1 MMIGAILAGGFGKRL
16 KPLTDEIPKAM
27 IQIKENYSILDR
39 QIFDFKTI
47 GIREIY
53 ILSGYLGEKIQE
65 KYGKEKD
72 GIKFTYL
79 REEKPLGTLY
89 SMRNLI
95 SERSDEDVLLRNG
108 DTVTDL
114 NFQKFVDF
122 SKKSEYD
129 LTMFV
134 SRMRSPF
141 GIVELLGDQILSFQE
156 KPYLNHF
163 INSGVYYIKESAFP
177 YFANDYLT
185 KDIETTVFPRIASEK
200 KAGAYSED
208 TLWLGIDSEKDLEQI
223 RKEYESRTDFP
234 WGYRKE
240 VLRSGETLIEDY
252 YARSESSVKI
262 DVSGNAILR
271 ISSGRGKIVGNT
283 ISLYAE
289 NDVIPISAAFQ
300 LHPIENTRFSIIR
313 I

>member
-1 MMIGAILAGGFGKRL
+1 MIGAILAGGFGKRL

-65 KYGKEKD
+65 KYGTEKD
-72 GIKFTYL
+72 GMKFTYL
-79 REEKPLGTLY
+79 REDKPLGTLY
-89 SMRNLI
+89 SIRNLI
-95 SERSDEDVLLRNG
+95 AERSDEDVLLRNG

-122 SKKSEYD
+122 SKKSDFD
-129 LTMFV
+129 LIMFV
-134 SRMRSPF
+134 SKMRSPF

-156 KPYLNHF
+156 KPFLNHF
-163 INSGVYYIKESAFP
+163 INSGVYYIKKRAFP
-177 YFANDYLT
+177 YFSRDYLT
-185 KDIETTVFPRIASEK
+185 KDIETTVFPKIASDK
-200 KAGAYSED
+200 KAGAYSEE
-208 TLWLGIDSEKDLEQI
+208 TLWMGIDSEKDLDQI
-223 RKEYESRTDFP
+223 RKEYEFRTDFP

-240 VLRSGETLIEDY
+240 VLRSGGTLMEDY
-252 YARSESSVKI
+252 YTRSDCSVKVE
-262 DVSGNAILR
+262 VSGNAILR
-271 ISSGRGKIVGNT
+271 FYSGRGKIVENKAA
-283 ISLYAE
+283 LYTE
-289 NDVIPISAAFQ
+289 NDVISVSANFQ
-300 LHPIENTRFSIIR
+300 LYPVENTRFSVIR

>member
-1 MMIGAILAGGFGKRL
+1 MIGAILAGGFGKRL

-65 KYGKEKD
+65 KYGTEKD
-72 GIKFTYL
+72 GMKFTYL
-79 REEKPLGTLY
+79 REDKPLGTLY
-89 SMRNLI
+89 SIRNLI
-95 SERSDEDVLLRNG
+95 AERSDEDVLLRNG

-122 SKKSEYD
+122 SKKSDFD
-129 LTMFV
+129 LIMFV
-134 SRMRSPF
+134 SKMRSPF

-156 KPYLNHF
+156 KPFLNHF
-163 INSGVYYIKESAFP
+163 INSGVYYIKKRAFP
-177 YFANDYLT
+177 YFSRDYLT
-185 KDIETTVFPRIASEK
+185 KDIETTVFPKIASDK
-200 KAGAYSED
+200 KAGAYSEE
-208 TLWLGIDSEKDLEQI
+208 TLWMGIDSEKDLDQI
-223 RKEYESRTDFP
+223 RKEYEFRTDFP

-240 VLRSGETLIEDY
+240 VLRSGGTLMEDY
-252 YARSESSVKI
+252 YTRSDCSVKVE
-262 DVSGNAILR
+262 VSGNAILR
-271 ISSGRGKIVGNT
+271 FYSGRGKIVENKAA
-283 ISLYAE
+283 LYTA
-289 NDVIPISAAFQ
+289 NDVISVSANFQ
-300 LHPIENTRFSIIR
+300 LYPVENTRFSVIR